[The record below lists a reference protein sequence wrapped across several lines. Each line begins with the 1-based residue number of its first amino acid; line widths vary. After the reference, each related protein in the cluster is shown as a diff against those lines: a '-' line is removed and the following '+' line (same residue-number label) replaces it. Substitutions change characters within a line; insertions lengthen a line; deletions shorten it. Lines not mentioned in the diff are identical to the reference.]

1 MAKGLTDI
9 AIRNMRP
16 GTTRRE
22 IPDGKGLYVVVQP
35 SGRTSYAVRYRFD
48 GRPRKLTLPSG
59 VTLAGARKLAA
70 DAMFDLA
77 QGRDPAAVKLAAKQA
92 QRLAKQDTFQAV
104 AAEWLRRESLK
115 PEEKRLRSLR
125 WREQVFRRHVYSA
138 LADRPIADIKRS
150 ELVRML
156 DQIEER
162 GGTVMADRVLAITRV
177 VFNWHAARSD
187 DFRSPIVRG
196 MARVSAEER
205 ARDRILTDDELRTVW
220 LTAAEGRDAFDYLI
234 RFLLLTCARKSEASR
249 MTWSELSG
257 DGVWTLPASRNKTKV
272 TLARPLSQA
281 ARDVLSRLPRIANS
295 QLVFTTDGNRPLG
308 GFGDRKARFDER
320 CGVSGWTI
328 HDLRRTGRSLLSRAG
343 IGVDIAERC
352 LGHALPGVRGVYD
365 RHQYRAEML
374 HAYEALAVQIERIL
388 HPQDNVT
395 ALPARGGQ

>member
-1 MAKGLTDI
+1 MTKGLTDI
-9 AIRNMRP
+9 AIRNLKP
-16 GTTRRE
+16 GATRRE

-70 DAMFDLA
+70 DAMFGLA
-77 QGRDPAAVKLAAKQA
+77 QGRDPAAVKRAAKQA
-92 QRLAKQDTFQAV
+92 LRLAKQDTFQAI
-104 AAEWLRRESLK
+104 ATEWLRRESLK

-125 WREQVFRRHVYSA
+125 WREQVFQRHVYSA

-156 DQIEER
+156 DRIEEHS
-162 GGTVMADRVLAITRV
+162 GTVMADRVLAITRV

-196 MARVSAEER
+196 MARVSADGR

-220 LTAAEGRDAFDYLI
+220 LTATEGRDAFDYLI

-249 MTWSELSG
+249 MTWPELSG
-257 DGVWTLPASRNKTKV
+257 DGVW
-272 TLARPLSQA
+272 
-281 ARDVLSRLPRIANS
+281 LPRVANS

-320 CGVSGWTI
+320 CGVAGWTI

-374 HAYEALAVQIERIL
+374 HAYEALAAQIERIL
-388 HPQDNVT
+388 HPRDNVT
-395 ALPARGGQ
+395 VLSARG